1 MRLQKNI
8 NNSQL
13 QKAEI
18 QLSDGQI
25 FGRFVTKAQNFRYKT
40 LRYEF
45 LQLSSHK
52 DTQTY
57 YVPFSSM
64 LSVLMVILLSSACIT
79 VLPLW
84 SWIRSCLFFR
94 MIWLPVKVSWP
105 RTLLFSSSA
114 LNEIF
119 RRELILSG
127 PP

>member
-1 MRLQKNI
+1 MTKKSTQKFKYLDNKEGTEGEIKALFINFKGVTIAVRLQKNI

-52 DTQTY
+52 DTQTC

-79 VLPLW
+79 VLPL
-84 SWIRSCLFFR
+84 
-94 MIWLPVKVSWP
+94 
-105 RTLLFSSSA
+105 
-114 LNEIF
+114 
-119 RRELILSG
+119 
-127 PP
+127 